1 MFDLPFVIP
10 SGKRD
15 ENGNV
20 ICYVRLNG
28 EVEYVKGI
36 ENYKIDLE
44 KNNTIIIYEG
54 EAKPKRIV
62 IGARRGNLLV
72 LKRTKYSSKLLS
84 ISFKD
89 NSKCYIGEDS
99 SFVETF
105 LHLREGKNIFIGD
118 DCQFSTGIYVWNSDA
133 HSILDKDGKPVNYAN
148 DVYIGNHVWVC
159 QNSQILKGTHVADN
173 SVIGALSLVNKKFLE
188 ENVIIAGNPAKIVKS
203 GIGGWSRAAP
213 SLYEKHKIRG
223 NIL

>member
-20 ICYVRLNG
+20 ICYVKLNG
-28 EVEYVKGI
+28 DVEYVKEI
-36 ENYKIDLE
+36 ENYKIDLG
-44 KNNTIIIYEG
+44 KNNTIVIYEG

-62 IGARRGNLLV
+62 IEARRGNLLI
-72 LKRTKYSSKLLS
+72 LKRTKYSSRLS

-99 SFVETF
+99 SFIETV

-118 DCQFSTGIYVWNSDA
+118 DCQFSSGIHVWDSDA
-133 HSILDKDGKPVNYAN
+133 HSILDKDGEPVNYAD
-148 DVYIGNHVWVC
+148 DVYIGKHVWVC
-159 QNSQILKGTHVADN
+159 QNSLILKGTHVADN

-188 ENVIIAGNPAKIVKS
+188 GNVIIAGNPAKIVKS
-203 GIGGWSRAAP
+203 GIGGWNRADP
-213 SLYEKHKIRG
+213 SFYEKHKIRG